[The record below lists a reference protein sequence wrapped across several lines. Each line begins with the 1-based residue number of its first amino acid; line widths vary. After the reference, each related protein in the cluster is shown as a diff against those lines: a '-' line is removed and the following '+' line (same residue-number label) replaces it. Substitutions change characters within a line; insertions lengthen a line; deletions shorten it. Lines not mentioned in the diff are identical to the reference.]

1 MIKLSANL
9 SFLFNELPFE
19 KRFDAASKLGFKA
32 VEFLFPYNYKISDL
46 KSYLK
51 EANIKLI
58 LFNSF
63 PGSLEKG
70 ERGIACLVE
79 RENEFKEKFNL
90 ALEYAEK
97 LNCPFIHIMPGI
109 ELTPSYKTRYR
120 DIFKKN
126 LVYAANLSQKKNI
139 TILIEAIN
147 NKDIPNYHLNYVAD
161 AIEIIEELKHPAI
174 KLQLDLYHAQ
184 IMSGN
189 ITNIIERSIKYTK
202 HIQIASP
209 PYRYEPDK
217 GEINYPFIFEKLE
230 RLKYQGY
237 IGCEYNPSINTE
249 DSLKWANKYKIKI
262 NND

>member
-9 SFLFNELPFE
+9 SFLFTELPFE
-19 KRFDAASKLGFKA
+19 KRFNAASKLGFKA

-46 KSYLK
+46 QSYLK
-51 EANIKLI
+51 AANIELI

-70 ERGIACLVE
+70 EKGIACLTG

-90 ALEYAEK
+90 ALEYGIK
-97 LNCPFIHIMPGI
+97 LKCPYIHIMPGI
-109 ELTPSYKTRYR
+109 ELNPSLRNQYR
-120 DIFKKN
+120 DVFKSN
-126 LVYAANLSQKKNI
+126 LVYAANLSQKNNI

-147 NKDIPNYHLNYVAD
+147 NKDIPNYHLNYVSD
-161 AIEIIEELKHPAI
+161 AISIIEELKHPSI

-189 ITNIIERSIKYTK
+189 ITNIIEKSLKYTK

-209 PYRYEPDK
+209 PNRYEPNN
-217 GEINYPFIFEKLE
+217 GEINYPFIFNIIEKFN
-230 RLKYQGY
+230 YDGH
-237 IGCEYNPSINTE
+237 IGCEYNPSTNTE
-249 DSLKWANKYKIKI
+249 DSLQWAQNYNIK
-262 NND
+262 

>member
-9 SFLFNELPFE
+9 SFLFKELPFE
-19 KRFDAASKLGFKA
+19 KRFNAASKLGFKA
-32 VEFLFPYNYKISDL
+32 VEFLFPYDYEISNL
-46 KSYLK
+46 KSYLS

-70 ERGIACLVE
+70 EKGIACLIG

-90 ALEYAEK
+90 ALEYAVK
-97 LNCPFIHIMPGI
+97 LNCPYIHIMPGI
-109 ELTPSYKTRYR
+109 ELNSSNKTKYR

-126 LVYAANLSQKKNI
+126 LFYAANLSQKKNI

-147 NKDIPNYHLNYVAD
+147 NKDIPNYHLNYVSD
-161 AIEIIEELKHPAI
+161 ATDIIKELDHPSI

-189 ITNIIERSIKYTK
+189 ITNIIEKSIKYTK
-202 HIQIASP
+202 HIQIAAP
-209 PYRYEPDK
+209 PYRYEPSK
-217 GEINYPFIFEKLE
+217 GEINYPFIFKKLDSIDY
-230 RLKYQGY
+230 KGY

-249 DSLKWANKYKIKI
+249 DSLKWAKEFNIKI
-262 NND
+262 IND